1 MVWIPLIPP
10 PIAPKPITAGS
21 ACSIAPPAP
30 TAISPMEYT
39 PSGSLALRYRLCW
52 NFSLMSCK
60 PSSTNSE
67 PPALTDALAICAT
80 VVPMPLLNVA
90 IVSLVA
96 PCNTFDITALG
107 ATLPTPLIMK
117 RVDAISIPVSTAAYV
132 IAYL

>member
-1 MVWIPLIPP
+1 
-10 PIAPKPITAGS
+10 
-21 ACSIAPPAP
+21 
-30 TAISPMEYT
+30 MEYA
-39 PSGSLALRYRLCW
+39 PSVSLSLRYRLCW
-52 NFSLMSCK
+52 NFSLMSCN

-117 RVDAISIPVSTAAYV
+117 RVDAISIPVSTEAYV

>member
-1 MVWIPLIPP
+1 
-10 PIAPKPITAGS
+10 
-21 ACSIAPPAP
+21 
-30 TAISPMEYT
+30 
-39 PSGSLALRYRLCW
+39 
-52 NFSLMSCK
+52 MSCK

-90 IVSLVA
+90 SVSLVA